1 MQKRK
6 MIEFKPL
13 EKDVLLIKDF
23 IGKSEIAFCDITLG
37 AKYIWRDD
45 FKIDYAIFNDTLIL
59 KESCRDYQNAFY
71 YPIGKDIS
79 GALLEIENYCIE
91 KNQPLL
97 YCCIDNERA
106 VELSNRYPFVKITN
120 DRDWSDYIYDAEKF
134 KTYSG
139 KKLSGQRNHVNKFK
153 RLYPNYA
160 FEVYNEKDLP
170 AVIDFLR
177 DFERGADFSAWGA
190 LEEFNKLTDYIENAK
205 KLNQVGGLLKVDG
218 KVIGLSFGE
227 VVNDTLIV
235 HVEKALYSYEG
246 AYPTL
251 AQCFA
256 NTFADKTV
264 KYINR
269 EEDCGDMGL
278 RISKLQ
284 YKPLE
289 IKQKNVVQVFTTAKN
304 ITPPI
309 EFETER
315 LLVKDTRQQDDEFYF
330 NLSIDDEINK
340 LWGYDYRDDLGDKAP
355 TKEYF
360 SAFRENLAKS
370 GEEFS
375 LTVFLKGT
383 GERIGELVVWNIGFY
398 NDVEI
403 GFRFL
408 PAHQGK
414 GYAYESASALIKYLK
429 EKVGVKKI
437 KDRAFKENAPSN
449 KLINKLG
456 FTLIS
461 EDDKKYYY
469 EMKF

>member
-1 MQKRK
+1 
-6 MIEFKPL
+6 
-13 EKDVLLIKDF
+13 
-23 IGKSEIAFCDITLG
+23 
-37 AKYIWRDD
+37 
-45 FKIDYAIFNDTLIL
+45 
-59 KESCRDYQNAFY
+59 
-71 YPIGKDIS
+71 
-79 GALLEIENYCIE
+79 
-91 KNQPLL
+91 
-97 YCCIDNERA
+97 
-106 VELSNRYPFVKITN
+106 
-120 DRDWSDYIYDAEKF
+120 
-134 KTYSG
+134 
-139 KKLSGQRNHVNKFK
+139 
-153 RLYPNYA
+153 
-160 FEVYNEKDLP
+160 
-170 AVIDFLR
+170 
-177 DFERGADFSAWGA
+177 
-190 LEEFNKLTDYIENAK
+190 
-205 KLNQVGGLLKVDG
+205 
-218 KVIGLSFGE
+218 
-227 VVNDTLIV
+227 
-235 HVEKALYSYEG
+235 
-246 AYPTL
+246 
-251 AQCFA
+251 
-256 NTFADKTV
+256 
-264 KYINR
+264 
-269 EEDCGDMGL
+269 
-278 RISKLQ
+278 
-284 YKPLE
+284 
-289 IKQKNVVQVFTTAKN
+289 
-304 ITPPI
+304 
-309 EFETER
+309 
-315 LLVKDTRQQDDEFYF
+315 LVKDTRQQDDEFYF